1 MSRESGTLSV
11 QCETRIRGDFLS
23 DEEQIEDVVETGNRR
38 VLVLA
43 AYNRIATDGFEGLRT
58 RDVAADAGVNIG
70 TLHYYFPSKELLIQA
85 VVRYTS
91 SRFAAT
97 LSGSGTATERL
108 RRHLEG
114 VRHLLLTDQQLWST
128 ASEVGIRAGRDP
140 VIGEVVQHGNTKW
153 FQFMSNLIAQGVAE
167 GGLTSNLH
175 PERVASVLISAIKG
189 ASLPSA
195 SLDRAERI
203 EQTFDQLEEWL
214 GFSQSDPM

>member
-1 MSRESGTLSV
+1 MECGADLQGADVTDDV
-11 QCETRIRGDFLS
+11 TS
-23 DEEQIEDVVETGNRR
+23 DELVETGNRR
-38 VLVLA
+38 ALILA

-70 TLHYYFPSKELLIQA
+70 TLHYYFPSKETLIQA

-97 LSGSGTATERL
+97 LSGGGTATERL
-108 RRHLEG
+108 HRHLKG

-140 VIGEVVQHGNTKW
+140 VIGEVVQHGNAQW

-167 GGLTSNLH
+167 GGLTRDLH
-175 PERVASVLISAIKG
+175 PERVAAVLVSAIKG
-189 ASLPSA
+189 ASLPTA
-195 SLDRAERI
+195 SPDRAERI
-203 EQTFDQLEEWL
+203 EQTFDQLEVWL
-214 GFSQSDPM
+214 GLAKPEQV